1 MVTLKLADRH
11 RINPKKKKRE
21 EEEDTPSPSRPSSV
35 KLRRKGGNCEPPVHY
50 ISKSV
55 YADVSTPSDES
66 AEDFLSRINE
76 SFSLKV
82 KNDADA
88 ILSEIFK
95 RGWKVSHI
103 EPAIG
108 RTFLIRF
115 NRDVGGQKSRT
126 VQKKD
131 SSLKKLLLRAL
142 EYILREETDRYSSRM
157 RRAGRDRSKG

>member
-1 MVTLKLADRH
+1 VNLKLADRH
-11 RINPKKKKRE
+11 RINPKKKKE
-21 EEEDTPSPSRPSSV
+21 EKEETPAVPEKLSSV
-35 KLRRKGGNCEPPVHY
+35 KLRRKGDSCDPPVHY

-55 YADVSTPSDES
+55 YSDVSTSSSES
-66 AEDFLSRINE
+66 AEDFLSRINK

-157 RRAGRDRSKG
+157 QRVGRDRSKG